1 MKEITCCL
9 LLLLLSSF
17 AIGQSQN
24 PLQGIEEQIH
34 QAQDQSFAEQADKL
48 APLLGKLEA
57 MEPSE
62 WLDYWKAY
70 AAYQG
75 AIYLMVIENQ
85 KGALAYL
92 DQGLALLEPI
102 DKPSDEEYAL
112 LGSLYSLS
120 ITFKPGEA
128 IGLSA
133 KARKS
138 FNKALKKNSDNLR
151 ALLGIGRSDYYKPKQ
166 YGGGK
171 EAEAFLLKALA
182 APDQYSSHPN
192 APTWGRDDAYY
203 YLAAFYQREDRR
215 DDAKLY
221 CHKGLKEFPT
231 HHLLAELLA
240 KL

>member
-1 MKEITCCL
+1 MKEITCCFL
-9 LLLLLSSF
+9 LLLISF
-17 AIGQSQN
+17 FAFAQAQD

-34 QAQDQSFAEQADKL
+34 EAQDQSFAEQTDKL
-48 APLLGKLEA
+48 APLIAELEE
-57 MEPSE
+57 MESYE

-75 AIYLMVIENQ
+75 AIYLMVKEDHQ
-85 KGALAYL
+85 GALAYV
-92 DQGLALLEPI
+92 DKGISYLEEK
-102 DKPSDEEYAL
+102 DKLNDEEYAL
-112 LGSLYSLS
+112 LGSFFSLS

-128 IGLSA
+128 IGLST

-138 FNKALKKNSDNLR
+138 FNRSLKKNPDNLR
-151 ALLGIGRSDYYKPKQ
+151 ALLGLGRSDYYKPKQ

-182 APDQYSSHPN
+182 APDQYSSHAN

>member
-1 MKEITCCL
+1 MKEITCCIL
-9 LLLLLSSF
+9 LLVSSLF
-17 AIGQSQN
+17 SFGQAQG
-24 PLQGIEEQIH
+24 PLQGIEAQIH
-34 QAQDQSFAEQADKL
+34 QAQDQSFAEQGDKL
-48 APLLGKLEA
+48 APIIDKLEE

-62 WLDYWKAY
+62 WLGYWKTY

-75 AIYLMVIENQ
+75 AIYLMVREDKQ
-85 KGALAYL
+85 GAVAYIDQGIAYL
-92 DQGLALLEPI
+92 EKK
-102 DKPSDEEYAL
+102 DKLNDEEYSL
-112 LGSLYSLS
+112 LGSLYSLAIS
-120 ITFKPGEA
+120 FKPGET

-138 FNKALKKNSDNLR
+138 FNKALKKNPDNLR
-151 ALLGIGRSDYYKPKQ
+151 ALLGIGRSDFYKPKQ

-203 YLAAFYQREDRR
+203 YLAAYYQREDRR

-221 CHKGLKEFPT
+221 CHKGLKEYPA
-231 HHLLAELLA
+231 HHLLSELLA

>member
-1 MKEITCCL
+1 MKEITCCFLVL
-9 LLLLLSSF
+9 LISLFSF
-17 AIGQSQN
+17 GQAQD

-48 APLLGKLEA
+48 APLISKLEE
-57 MEPSE
+57 MESSE

-70 AAYQG
+70 ATYQG
-75 AIYLMVIENQ
+75 AIYLMVQEDQ
-85 KGALAYL
+85 QGALAYA
-92 DQGLALLEPI
+92 DQGIAYLGKK
-102 DKPSDEEYAL
+102 DKLNDEEYTL

-120 ITFKPGEA
+120 ISFKPGEA

-138 FNKALKKNSDNLR
+138 FNKALKKNPDNLR
-151 ALLGIGRSDYYKPKQ
+151 ALLGIGRSDFYKPKQ

-231 HHLLAELLA
+231 HHLLSELLA

>member
-1 MKEITCCL
+1 MKEITCCFLAL
-9 LLLLLSSF
+9 LISLS
-17 AIGQSQN
+17 AIGQAQD

-48 APLLGKLEA
+48 APLLEKLEA
-57 MEPSE
+57 TESSE

-75 AIYLMVIENQ
+75 AIYLMVTENSE
-85 KGALAYL
+85 GALAYVEN
-92 DQGLALLEPI
+92 GLAVLEQK
-102 DKPSDEEYAL
+102 DKPNDEEYAL
-112 LGSLYSLS
+112 IGSLYSLS
-120 ITFKPGEA
+120 ISFKPGEA

-151 ALLGIGRSDYYKPKQ
+151 ALLGIGRADYYKPKQ

>member
-9 LLLLLSSF
+9 LFLLLSAF
-17 AIGQSQN
+17 AIGQSPN
-24 PLQGIEEQIH
+24 PLQEIEEQIN
-34 QAQDQSFAEQADKL
+34 QAQAQSFAQRTDKL
-48 APLLGKLEA
+48 APLLEKLEA

-70 AAYQG
+70 TAYQG
-75 AIYLMVIENQ
+75 AIYLMVMENQ
-85 KGALAYL
+85 AGALAYV
-92 DQGLALLEPI
+92 DKGLAVLEQK
-102 DKPSDEEYAL
+102 DKPNDEEYAL
-112 LGSLYSLS
+112 LGTLYSLS
-120 ITFKPGEA
+120 ISFKPGEA

-138 FNKALKKNSDNLR
+138 FNKALKKNSGNLR
-151 ALLGIGRSDYYKPKQ
+151 VLVGIGRSDYYKPKQ

-182 APDQYSSHPN
+182 APDQYSSEAN
-192 APTWGRDDAYY
+192 APSWGRDDAYY
-203 YLAAFYQREDRR
+203 YLAAFYEREDRR

-231 HHLLAELLA
+231 HPLVTELLA